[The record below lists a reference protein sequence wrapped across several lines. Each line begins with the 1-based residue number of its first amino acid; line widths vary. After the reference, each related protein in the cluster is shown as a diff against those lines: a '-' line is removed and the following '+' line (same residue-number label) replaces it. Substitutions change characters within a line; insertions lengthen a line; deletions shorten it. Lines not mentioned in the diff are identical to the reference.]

1 VSLGLRI
8 DPSDA
13 VPIWKQIEDG
23 VRRLVASSSVAAGSP
38 VPSVRDLARSLRV
51 NPATVAKAYQR
62 LADEGVLTVR
72 RGEGTF
78 VADAPPAMRATERR
92 QAIGSAAARFVAVA
106 RTVGATCEEAVDGV
120 ERAWNGMDR
129 SSGEGG
135 RR

>member
-1 VSLGLRI
+1 MRGLRI

-23 VRRLVASSSVAAGSP
+23 VRRLVASSGVAPGSA
-38 VPSVRDLARSLRV
+38 VPSVRDLAKSLRV

-62 LADEGVLTVR
+62 LADAGVLAVR

-78 VADAPPAMRATERR
+78 VADAPKAMRMAERR
-92 QAIGSAAARFVAVA
+92 QAIEAAASRFVSVA
-106 RTVGATCEEAVDGV
+106 RTIGATREEAVDGV
-120 ERAWNGMDR
+120 DRAWSGMDR
-129 SSGEGG
+129 HAGEGG